1 MFKLIETDIYR
12 LIHSLSTRVIL
23 LFAAALAVFCV
34 IMTDTDITAMKNSPE
49 AVTAAEEPMIGLS
62 VSANP
67 EWAKGNID
75 IGEIICTELKS
86 GMLLILCSV
95 FTALFATADLK
106 SGYIKNIAGLYPGR
120 VQIVFSKLAAI
131 AVNLIFM
138 LAVFTAFT
146 VITGYIIW
154 SGDVYLGSFSKTAV
168 YLGLQYLLHLGFCG
182 LILLLSMLTKSRS
195 FGMTAGILL
204 CCGVTVPLYSGINKL
219 AEKYFHAADF
229 DIYRYMIDANAR
241 TLPYNPDSDTVLRAA
256 AVGFAFLAV
265 SAVIAAVH
273 FKKHDIR

>member
-1 MFKLIETDIYR
+1 MFKLIKADIYR
-12 LIHSLSTRVIL
+12 LTHSLSTLIIIF
-23 LFAAALAVFCV
+23 FAAALAVFCV
-34 IMTDTDITAMKNSPE
+34 VMTDTDINAMKNSPE
-49 AVTAAEEPMIGLS
+49 ADIAAEEPTIGIS

-95 FTALFATADLK
+95 FTAIFATADLK

-120 VQIVFSKLAAI
+120 VQIVLSKLIAV

-138 LAVFTAFT
+138 LAVFTVFT
-146 VITGYIIW
+146 VLAGFALW
-154 SGDVYLGSFSKTAV
+154 KGAVYLGSLSQTAG

-182 LILLLSMLTKSRS
+182 LIFLLSTLTKSRS

-219 AEKYFHAADF
+219 AEKLFHTANF
-229 DIYRYMIDANAR
+229 DIYRYMVDANAR
-241 TLPYNPDSDTVLRAA
+241 SLPYTTDTDTVIRAA
-256 AVGFAFLAV
+256 AVALGFLTV
-265 SAVIAAVH
+265 SAIISVIH